1 MPIGQPIRQEVTA
14 QIKARQD
21 LMAKKDRSKGDV
33 FNYMTARNAWI
44 KVSSSVN
51 TNAKF
56 GQRTVGQ
63 TPGGDSTLAK
73 GAVLYNFGLAPNGK
87 EGSGHLNQSDPGGG
101 TSTNKTIN
109 TGPIP
114 GGFKDRS
121 NDGAY
126 VFNKGSAFGV
136 RPTTGITGFSAKS
149 KGTYGT
155 LRECKVEFNV
165 YTLEDLELM
174 NDLYFRPGF
183 TCLVEW
189 GHTSY
194 IDNSGIAN
202 SEIFVVQDF
211 FQSGKDQYDI
221 QNEIVKLQKKTD
233 YNYDAICGFV
243 KNFNW
248 TFQAPGYYACS
259 IDVIA
264 RGEVIESLMSDFDPI
279 DHFGKEHFSDKDEE
293 KGKSQRRSPFH
304 FICETLNDIDSGDY
318 ITKDDIVDEVESLEP
333 YILDDAKFPRH
344 MQDLADTGWIFEDSV
359 NMVYI
364 TIRDVLHI
372 FNEAIFPKDK
382 SKDDAKLIGF
392 NTRYN
397 AQRASDPEVDSN
409 TIVNTNF
416 YKIDNHFSID
426 PYVCFLYDLVPTE
439 PLKNEVRLS
448 IGGLFNMGG
457 GGLGGNDIQKTV
469 RERASKA
476 HKEGAE
482 GSIPTRL
489 QDGSNSILDISV
501 STYYILEI
509 LDTMYDQDGNT
520 DKGVVDFFRP
530 FLDGISDA
538 LGGINELDLYFNE
551 DDQLFYVIDRKLDFP
566 TKCPVINITGLDNI
580 VQDLSISSKI
590 SNEMSSMISIAAS
603 PTVTDNSEKDFH
615 AMFKWNKG
623 KIDRIVSFKDNRKST
638 SDATTDEEDK
648 TSREIEQYESWIED
662 LDDAFGRYCNRS
674 SRNQK
679 YRKSDHDALRS
690 YHKEWSSKQVKD
702 DSDSKGKPV
711 PGVVPVE
718 LSLTLDGIAGL
729 RVAEAFK
736 INGKD
741 ILLDDY
747 QDFGYIITSLTHN
760 IQNNRWT
767 TEVGTQFYSIKEPT
781 PNERAEA
788 QRKKNA
794 ANKGYAIAQQ
804 QSDASFATA
813 EFNPKE
819 ALDGTNIDY
828 DLLKRAIEEESYP
841 WATEKHVLNIVGI
854 RNMRGAKNTS
864 YGVLLPGTNHF
875 DDLICVA
882 YIDENGKKQA
892 QSFPASTDPGFA
904 ALAKPSNREGTAI
917 LKEGHYKDTWTI
929 GIHGGSARTKHIAF
943 RQTSGEVTIYR
954 DKTQDNVYDLDRR
967 RQFTGYFGIN
977 IHKGSVGTAVGTRV
991 GNWSEGCQ
999 IFKNGAQQ
1007 IKVMTLAKKQK
1018 DLAGKSTFSYSLI
1031 RSTNKVIKEAKLI

>member
-1 MPIGQPIRQEVTA
+1 MPIGQPIREEVTA
-14 QIKARQD
+14 QIKARQN

-33 FNYMTARNAWI
+33 FNYMTQRNAWI

-51 TNAKF
+51 T
-56 GQRTVGQ
+56 GGVGQ
-63 TPGGDSTLAK
+63 VTTGQTNTGDASLAK
-73 GAVLYNFGLAPNGK
+73 NAVLYNFGIAKNGT
-87 EGSGHLNQSDPGGG
+87 EGSAHLNASNEGGG
-101 TSTNKTIN
+101 TSTNRSIN
-109 TGPIP
+109 NGPIP
-114 GGFKDRS
+114 GGFKDVA
-121 NDGAY
+121 NNGAY
-126 VFNKGSAFGV
+126 TEDSVFGV
-136 RPTTGITGFSAKS
+136 RPTTGITGFTAKS

-165 YTLEDLELM
+165 YTLTDLELM

-194 IDNSGIAN
+194 IDSQGVAN
-202 SEIFVVQDF
+202 SEIFVVQDY

-221 QNEIVKLQKKTD
+221 QNEITKLQKKTD

-304 FICETLNDIDSGDY
+304 FICETLNDIDDGDFL
-318 ITKDDIVDEVESLEP
+318 TKSDIVDEVDTLAP

-344 MQDLADTGWIFEDSV
+344 SQDLADTGWIFEDSV

-397 AQRASDPEVDSN
+397 AQRASDPEVDAKS
-409 TIVNTNF
+409 IVNTNF
-416 YKIDNHFSID
+416 FKLDNHFSID
-426 PYVCFLYDLVPTE
+426 PYICFLYDMVPTK
-439 PLKNEVRLS
+439 PLKNEVRLV
-448 IGGLFNMGG
+448 IGGLFSAGG
-457 GGLGGNDIQKTV
+457 GGITGGNDIQKTV
-469 RERASKA
+469 KERVTKA

-482 GSIPTRL
+482 GSIPSRL
-489 QDGSNSILDISV
+489 QDGANSILDISV
-501 STYYILEI
+501 STHYILEI
-509 LDTMYDQDGNT
+509 LDSMYDQDGNT

-566 TKCPVINITGLDNI
+566 TKCPELNITGLDNI
-580 VQDLSISSKI
+580 VQDLTISSKI

-623 KIDRIVSFKDNRKST
+623 KTDRIVSFKDNRKSKSGGT
-638 SDATTDEEDK
+638 SNEEDK
-648 TSREIEQYESWIED
+648 STREIEQYESWIED

-674 SRNQK
+674 FRNQK
-679 YRKSDHDALRS
+679 YAKGDHDALRS
-690 YHKEWSSKQVKD
+690 YHKEWSSRQVKD

-711 PGVVPVE
+711 PGVIPVE
-718 LSLTLDGIAGL
+718 LSLKLDGIAGL

-736 INGKD
+736 INGEG
-741 ILLDDY
+741 ILLQDY
-747 QDFGYIITSLTHN
+747 KDFGYIITSLSHT
-760 IQNNRWT
+760 IENNRWVT
-767 TEVGTQFYSIKEPT
+767 DVGTQFYSIKEPT
-781 PNERAEA
+781 PNEQAVA
-788 QRKKNA
+788 QQRKNA
-794 ANKGYAIAQQ
+794 ANKGYATSQGSTPA
-804 QSDASFATA
+804 AFETA
-813 EFNPKE
+813 NFDPKQ
-819 ALDGTNIDY
+819 ALNGDNVDY
-828 DLLKRAIEEESYP
+828 DMLEKAIKEEGYP
-841 WATEKHVLNIVGI
+841 WTTQKHVLNIIGI
-854 RNMRGAKNTS
+854 RNMRGAEFTS
-864 YGVLLPGTNHF
+864 YGVKLPGTNHF

-892 QSFPASTDPGFA
+892 QAFPASTDPGFS
-904 ALAKPSNREGTAI
+904 ALAKPSNTKGTAI

-929 GIHGGSARTKHIAF
+929 GAHGGSARTRHIAF
-943 RQTSGEVTIYR
+943 RQTSGEVTVFR
-954 DKTQDNVYDLDRR
+954 DKTKDTTYDLDRR
-967 RQFTGYFGIN
+967 REFTGYFGIN
-977 IHKGSVGTAVGTRV
+977 IHKGSVGTGVGTRV

-1018 DLAGKSTFSYSLI
+1018 ELAGKSTFSYSLI